1 MKALLLHFNVLVT
14 VCFAAVSQTMG
25 QSADETTKAG
35 SMPLFD
41 TIAHMDK
48 TMFDALDSHN
58 VDALMTLFS
67 DDLEF
72 YHDQGGVTNYQ
83 QTAENFKKMFA
94 NNPGIRRD
102 LVQGSL
108 EVYPLKDYGAIEV
121 GTHRF
126 CHQENGKD
134 DCGSFK
140 FVMVWRNT
148 GNSWKVSRVIS
159 YGH

>member
-1 MKALLLHFNVLVT
+1 MKYILPAAILLVALAFSTASHATDQKATPESRELFELI
-14 VCFAAVSQTMG
+14 ARMD
-25 QSADETTKAG
+25 SAMFEALNAHDAEKLM
-35 SMPLFD
+35 SMF
-41 TIAHMDK
+41 TE
-48 TMFDALDSHN
+48 
-58 VDALMTLFS
+58 
-67 DDLEF
+67 DLEF
-72 YHDQGGVTNYQ
+72 YHDKGGVTNYQ

-108 EVYPLKDYGAIEV
+108 EVYPLKDYGAIEI

>member
-1 MKALLLHFNVLVT
+1 MKYILPAAILLVALAFSTASHATDQKATAESRELFELI
-14 VCFAAVSQTMG
+14 ARMD
-25 QSADETTKAG
+25 SAMFEALNAHDAEKLM
-35 SMPLFD
+35 SMF
-41 TIAHMDK
+41 TE
-48 TMFDALDSHN
+48 
-58 VDALMTLFS
+58 
-67 DDLEF
+67 DLEF
-72 YHDQGGVTNYQ
+72 YHDKGGVTNYQ

-108 EVYPLKDYGAIEV
+108 EVYPLKDYGAIEI